1 MKKLLFSV
9 VFTLLIQ
16 CTIAQG
22 VSINPNG
29 ADPDTSAM
37 LDVGSNSKGFLVP
50 RMTSAQRDAIPLPA
64 TGLLVFS
71 TTTTTFDYYTG
82 SGWVSLSV
90 SNVAPTPTPIIR
102 TYTSDTTWT
111 KPAGLKYIVV
121 EMVGGGGGGGG
132 ALIGSST
139 SGGGGGGAGGG
150 YSKKLIAASILN
162 SNELIMVGIG
172 GLGGDIGTDGTRGG
186 ISSFGSHCEATG
198 GWYGEG
204 TNPGGL
210 PGSGGLGGLGNNGD
224 INSEGQGGSAGTA
237 GGGSGVTKHSGSGGS
252 SMLGGGA
259 RGFSSDGIS
268 ITGIVGG
275 NYGGGGSGGF
285 DNQSSASVSGGSGA
299 HGVVIVT
306 EHY

>member
-111 KPAGLKYIVV
+111 KPAG
-121 EMVGGGGGGGG
+121 
-132 ALIGSST
+132 A
-139 SGGGGGGAGGG
+139 
-150 YSKKLIAASILN
+150 
-162 SNELIMVGIG
+162 
-172 GLGGDIGTDGTRGG
+172 
-186 ISSFGSHCEATG
+186 
-198 GWYGEG
+198 
-204 TNPGGL
+204 
-210 PGSGGLGGLGNNGD
+210 
-224 INSEGQGGSAGTA
+224 
-237 GGGSGVTKHSGSGGS
+237 
-252 SMLGGGA
+252 
-259 RGFSSDGIS
+259 
-268 ITGIVGG
+268 
-275 NYGGGGSGGF
+275 
-285 DNQSSASVSGGSGA
+285 
-299 HGVVIVT
+299 
-306 EHY
+306 